1 MCHECTFLN
10 SNLNSIYILQSQ
22 FGSQMASGFQDGKL
36 GMAAMVSGEPVNI
49 FTHSESTFI

>member
-1 MCHECTFLN
+1 MNALFLN

-49 FTHSESTFI
+49 FTHSERTFI